1 MIPQELTLPSGVTES
16 RFFMMEQPGLDI
28 LILGVPY
35 SGFDAGGGDEAED
48 DDDDGAELE

>member
-28 LILGVPY
+28 WEYHILVLM
-35 SGFDAGGGDEAED
+35 
-48 DDDDGAELE
+48 LEVVTRQRTMTMMALN